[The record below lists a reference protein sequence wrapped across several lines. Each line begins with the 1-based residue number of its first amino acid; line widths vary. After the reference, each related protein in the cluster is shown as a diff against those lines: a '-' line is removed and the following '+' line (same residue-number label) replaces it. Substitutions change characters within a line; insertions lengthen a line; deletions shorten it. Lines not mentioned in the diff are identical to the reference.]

1 MARYRSPYSRRRGPW
16 EKWIYI
22 VVILLIV
29 VAVLALVG
37 YNPFAGTKDK
47 PAEVLPAAG
56 PIEEPVVVVKDEPVL
71 PEPEPKL
78 PEVVPEPEPKLPEVA
93 PEPIFEPNSKVVELI
108 DEAAV
113 LVNAKPREIIRAR
126 DILNEALLLPMN
138 EKQQAVVKEQL
149 SELAD
154 EWLFSRTNFPQ
165 DKLCG
170 SYNVKQGK
178 MLSTIAGQFKVPW
191 EILAEINNIRPEA
204 LRAGESIKV
213 INGPFHAR
221 IYRSTFTM
229 DLYLQDTFVRSFPV
243 GLGKPGRETPMGLWT
258 VKRGGK
264 LVKPTWTDPDT
275 GKTYEAEDP
284 DYPLGS
290 RWIALKGLKGQ
301 AVGRTGIAI
310 HGTKDPKEI
319 GTAGSRGCIRLH
331 NGDAIL
337 IYNLLVPGFSRV
349 EVVD

>member
-1 MARYRSPYSRRRGPW
+1 MARYRSPYGRQRSSW

-22 VVILLIV
+22 VVILVIV
-29 VAVLALVG
+29 AAVFVLVG
-37 YNPFAGTKDK
+37 YNPFSRTRDKAAG
-47 PAEVLPAAG
+47 VLPSVG
-56 PIEEPVVVVKDEPVL
+56 VIEEAVVVKDEPVAA
-71 PEPEPKL
+71 EPEPKL
-78 PEVVPEPEPKLPEVA
+78 PEVSPV
-93 PEPIFEPNSKVVELI
+93 PIFEPNSKVAELI
-108 DEAAV
+108 DEAMS
-113 LVNAKPREIIRAR
+113 LVNSMPRRLIRAR
-126 DILNEALLLPMN
+126 EVLNEALLVPMN
-138 EKQQAVVKEQL
+138 EKQRAVVKERL
-149 SELAD
+149 SKLAD
-154 EWLFSRTNFPQ
+154 EWLFSRTIFPQ
-165 DKLCG
+165 DELCG
-170 SYNVKQGK
+170 SYNVKAGA

-191 EILAEINNIRPEA
+191 EILAEINGVRPET
-204 LRAGESIKV
+204 LRAGEPIKV
-213 INGPFHAR
+213 IKGPFHAR

-243 GLGKPGRETPMGLWT
+243 GLGKPGRETPMGLWS
-258 VKRGGK
+258 VKTGGK
-264 LVKPTWTDPDT
+264 LVKPTWTDPDS

-310 HGTKDPKEI
+310 HGTKDPAEI

-337 IYNLLVPGFSRV
+337 IYNLLVPEFSRV

>member
-1 MARYRSPYSRRRGPW
+1 MARYRSPYGRRRGLR

-29 VAVLALVG
+29 VAVFALVG

-47 PAEVLPAAG
+47 PAEVLTATG
-56 PIEEPVVVVKDEPVL
+56 PIEEPVVKDEPVL
-71 PEPEPKL
+71 
-78 PEVVPEPEPKLPEVA
+78 PEPEPKLPEVA

-108 DEAAV
+108 DEAAA
-113 LVNAKPREIIRAR
+113 LVNAKPRKIILAR

-165 DKLCG
+165 DELCG
-170 SYNVKQGK
+170 SYNVKQGE

-213 INGPFHAR
+213 IKGPFHAR

-243 GLGKPGRETPMGLWT
+243 GLGKPGRETPMGLWS
-258 VKRGGK
+258 VKTSGK

-275 GKTYEAEDP
+275 GKTYEAEDL

-290 RWIALKGLKGQ
+290 RWIGLKGLKGQ

-310 HGTKDPKEI
+310 HGTKDPTEI